1 MTFFD
6 GVITKIGDAQ
16 EENLANLPDDVTVF
30 PAFIDEH
37 IHGAGG
43 NDVMDGSVDGLKN
56 IAKTLLQEGTTCFL
70 ATTMTQSKP
79 NILKAL
85 RAARD
90 YKRLNY
96 EEGAE
101 VLGVHLEGPYISEK
115 YAGAQ
120 PKEFIAKP
128 TKQEFLEYYNASEG
142 LIKIVTLAPEEVGCD
157 FIEYIKRLEII
168 PSVGHSDAKRKDMK
182 EALSCGLSSVTH
194 TFNAQTPLHHRDIG
208 VVGSS
213 LYEDELYCE
222 VICDT
227 VHVSPSAIKL
237 LIKTKPKDK
246 IILITDAMRAK
257 GCGDCVSELG
267 GQKVVVS
274 NGEARLLSGALAGS
288 VLKMNDA
295 IKNLV
300 NLNVPLLEAI
310 DFATKNPAIH
320 LGVYDKRGSVAVGK
334 IADFVLLDKD
344 FNVYRTIKNGKVVY
358 KR

>member
-1 MTFFD
+1 MG
-6 GVITKIGDAQ
+6 GVIAKIGNVQD
-16 EENLANLPDDVTVF
+16 ENLVNLPDDVIVF

-43 NDVMDGSVDGLKN
+43 SDVMDGSVDGLKN
-56 IAKTLLQEGTTCFL
+56 MAKTLLKEGTTCFL
-70 ATTMTQSKP
+70 ATTMTQSKS

-85 RAARD
+85 SATLD

-96 EEGAE
+96 EDGAE

-120 PKEFIAKP
+120 PKEFIVKP
-128 TKQEFLEYYNASEG
+128 TKEEFLEYYEASG
-142 LIKIVTLAPEEVGCD
+142 KLIKIVTIAPEEVGCD
-157 FIEYIKRLEII
+157 FIKYIKGLGII
-168 PSVGHSDAKRKDMK
+168 PSVGHSDAKRKDME
-182 EALSCGLSSVTH
+182 EALAFGLNSVTH
-194 TFNAQTPLHHRDIG
+194 TFNAQTPLRHRDIG
-208 VVGSS
+208 VAGSG

-227 VHVSPSAIKL
+227 VHVSPSALKL
-237 LIKTKPKDK
+237 LIKVKPKDK

-257 GCGDCVSELG
+257 GMGDCVSELG
-267 GQKVVVS
+267 GQKVIVS
-274 NGEARLLSGALAGS
+274 NGEARLVGGTLAGS

-300 NLNVPLLEAI
+300 RLNVTLSDAI

-344 FNVYRTIKNGKVVY
+344 FNVFQTIKNGKVVY